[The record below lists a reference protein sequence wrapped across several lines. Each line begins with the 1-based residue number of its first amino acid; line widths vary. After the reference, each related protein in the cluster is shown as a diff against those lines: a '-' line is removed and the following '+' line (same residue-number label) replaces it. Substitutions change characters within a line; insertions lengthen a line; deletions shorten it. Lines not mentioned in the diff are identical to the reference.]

1 MLILS
6 CIVSSHIGYRICEN
20 LVTRIYFVR
29 VVDIV
34 LFVDSPSRPP
44 NQINHCAYFVEVVP
58 SRLLSI
64 IRVSALV
71 VLLRL
76 RDYRQYPY
84 GEIHTTQVVAEL
96 VAPHEPLSHLRELQP
111 KVPQ

>member
-1 MLILS
+1 VI
-6 CIVSSHIGYRICEN
+6 
-20 LVTRIYFVR
+20 

-76 RDYRQYPY
+76 RDIGTTPS
-84 GEIHTTQVVAEL
+84 GDIHTTQVVAEL
-96 VAPHEPLSHLRELQP
+96 VAPHEPLSHLRELQS
-111 KVPQ
+111 KVSQ